1 MCNIEKYMYNHVF
14 VMCMGSSTGTCR
26 ARGLVTP
33 LIFIIG
39 ERGGR
44 ERGEGEGLKE
54 QAVKPV

>member
-14 VMCMGSSTGTCR
+14 VMCMGSSTGACR

-44 ERGEGEGLKE
+44 GGEGLKE